1 MNYLNLLNYGNQ
13 ILKLEKIPSYRLD
26 SELLLAKVTNK
37 TREEILTN
45 LNNVIKPDSIRNYQK
60 LLVSPGSM
68 REKFI
73 FLIKREIKNAGEG
86 KKAEIIAKMNSL
98 VDPEIIK
105 LLYLA
110 SDSGVKISLI
120 IRGICCLYPQRKN
133 LSENIKVI
141 SIIGHFLEHSRIFW
155 FCNNGDNEVFIG
167 SADWMRRN
175 LDRRIEA
182 VTPIEDY
189 ELKSKIYTLLQ
200 TYIKDNYFSWIMKD
214 DGSYSKYEL
223 DSSHNRS
230 QIDLIEK

>member
-1 MNYLNLLNYGNQ
+1 MTKNTEQKYQ
-13 ILKLEKIPSYRLD
+13 
-26 SELLLAKVTNK
+26 A
-37 TREEILTN
+37 
-45 LNNVIKPDSIRNYQK
+45 DSIKVLKGLEAVRK
-60 LLVSPGSM
+60 RPGMYIGDTDDGTGLHHMVYEVVDNSID
-68 REKFI
+68 EA
-73 FLIKREIKNAGEG
+73 LAGYCN
-86 KKAEIIAKMNSL
+86 KIIVEMNSL

-155 FCNNGDNEVFIG
+155 FCNDENHEVFIG

-182 VTPIEDY
+182 VTPIEDS
-189 ELKSKIYTLLQ
+189 ELKSKIKALLQ
-200 TYIKDNYFSWIMKD
+200 TYIKDDYFSWRMKE
-214 DGSYSKYEL
+214 DGSYAKYEL
-223 DSSHNRS
+223 GSAVNRS